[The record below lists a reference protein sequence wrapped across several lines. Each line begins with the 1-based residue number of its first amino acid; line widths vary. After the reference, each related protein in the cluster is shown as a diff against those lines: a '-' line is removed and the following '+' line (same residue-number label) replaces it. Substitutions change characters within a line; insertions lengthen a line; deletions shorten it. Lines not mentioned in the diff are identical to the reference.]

1 MINNAYIAENWSRI
15 FKEFIL
21 SEKNSHLKSSYAKIA
36 QFAQMLATEGIKKF
50 PSNQES
56 LFLIN
61 LKVISHIK
69 DMSRVIFTLAPNYVE
84 ENIEEERESFNVL
97 NIKINKNVI
106 NVQNFR
112 SVIKVP
118 IELRNQKTRTYDN
131 LIDAIE
137 DMAAKFIANQ
147 MNEILSA
154 DNETKLYIYYPIEQ
168 ICVINDP
175 ATDAIKYEI
184 LSRWTHQKSTF
195 ITLNDL
201 NKTNEENFNIK

>member
-1 MINNAYIAENWSRI
+1 MINNAYVSENWSKL

-21 SEKNSHLKSSYAKIA
+21 DKNNSHLTSSYTKIA

-50 PSNQES
+50 PSAQES
-56 LFLIN
+56 LFLTN
-61 LKVISHIK
+61 LKVISQIK
-69 DMSRVIFTLAPNYVE
+69 DISRVIFTLAPNYVE
-84 ENIEEERESFNVL
+84 ENIEEEREDFSVL
-97 NIKINKNVI
+97 NIKLHKNII
-106 NVQNFR
+106 NVQGFR
-112 SVIKVP
+112 SVIKLP
-118 IELRNQKTRTYDN
+118 IELRNSRTPN

-175 ATDAIKYEI
+175 ATDVIKYEI

-201 NKTNEENFNIK
+201 DKTNDQDFNIK